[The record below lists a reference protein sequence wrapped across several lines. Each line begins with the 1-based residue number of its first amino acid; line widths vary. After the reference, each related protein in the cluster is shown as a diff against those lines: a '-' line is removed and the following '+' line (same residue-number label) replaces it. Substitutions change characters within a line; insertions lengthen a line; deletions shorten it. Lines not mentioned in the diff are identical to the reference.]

1 MKNTLMLLAASVRR
15 DFKKA
20 KLNELS
26 AAVDRFERRIV
37 AFGQLYHLLS
47 GGEDVEAISVAG
59 FFEPLCEALS
69 ETILE
74 PAGIRCEAAIEEG
87 RLCATQGRRLG
98 LIVSELVTNAAKHA
112 FPDKE
117 GGLIRVEVVNRKGC
131 WCFTVTDNGRGTTGS
146 LQGTGGR
153 ILEGLAR
160 SIRSRAAL
168 PIMSKRDTCDDCRSC
183 THLSAAT
190 RSFPVEFWCNN
201 GPETK
206 EKTCDLWRTAAD
218 QGHLFRP
225 R

>member
-1 MKNTLMLLAASVRR
+1 MLNVGSRPRDDLMSAYTGQEDDWELVNREAHHRMKNTLMLLAASVRR
-15 DFKKA
+15 DFKGGQN
-20 KLNELS
+20 NELS
-26 AAVDRFERRIV
+26 AAVDRFERRIA

-47 GGEDVEAISVAG
+47 GGEDVEAISVAS

-87 RLCATQGRRLG
+87 RLCATQGHRLG
-98 LIVSELVTNAAKHA
+98 LIVSELVTNAVKHA

-131 WCFTVTDNGRGTTGS
+131 WRFTVTDNGRGTTGS

-160 SIRSRAAL
+160 SIGAAL
-168 PIMSKRDTCDDCRSC
+168 EYQSC
-183 THLSAAT
+183 PAGTRATIVVSA
-190 RSFPVEFWCNN
+190 RI
-201 GPETK
+201 
-206 EKTCDLWRTAAD
+206 
-218 QGHLFRP
+218 
-225 R
+225 